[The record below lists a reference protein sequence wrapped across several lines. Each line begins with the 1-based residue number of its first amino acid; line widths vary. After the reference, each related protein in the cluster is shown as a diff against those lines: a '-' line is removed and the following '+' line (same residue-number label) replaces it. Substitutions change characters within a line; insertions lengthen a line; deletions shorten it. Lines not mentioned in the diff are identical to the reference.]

1 MKETKLTFI
10 TDTHHFSKTLSD
22 GGRQYKLR
30 SGSDQKCLM
39 ETGDIIDAA
48 FRQIADS
55 DADAVM
61 IIGDVTNDGERVSH
75 EEFREKLYALQ
86 KKKKVY
92 VITATHDWCSDDN
105 PRRYCGNA
113 TWHDVPVMASDE
125 LRDFYYDFGPN
136 EAVSEFITHLGTSSY
151 AVDIGENVRLLALND
166 DQSGLGG
173 AGFSEEH
180 FQWIEAQAAKAAADG
195 KILIAMEHHPLIA
208 HIHPMVFGGSCVKD
222 REMVASRLADAGI
235 RYMFVGHTH
244 IQCIDTFT
252 SKNGNTLKEVNV
264 GSLVGYPAPIV
275 NVTVCD
281 AGLKIDVD
289 HVKTFTYEGETV
301 DALPYLQK
309 HATDLFDR
317 VMEGALISKA
327 EFADRLSALGVK
339 GKDFGNLVYIVKP
352 LAKKYFHMKA
362 SGVVK
367 LLRALGCGGCVD
379 KQAAEKFKDKP
390 LIDFVHETWLS
401 MLDGHGRGAHDKDY
415 YNLVMSVANA
425 LVHVRAVKLTLQIRQ
440 MLHGILTNDRFE
452 NAVL

>member
-48 FRQIADS
+48 FAQIAQS
-55 DADAVM
+55 DTDAVM

-105 PRRYCGNA
+105 PRRYFGDA
-113 TWHDVPVMASDE
+113 VWHDVPTMASDE
-125 LRDFYYDFGPN
+125 LRDFYSDFGPN
-136 EAVSEFITHLGTSSY
+136 EALSEFITHLGTSSY
-151 AVDIGENVRLLALND
+151 TVDIGENVRLLALND
-166 DQSGLGG
+166 DQSGQGG

-180 FQWIEAQAAKAAADG
+180 YQWIEAQAAKAQADG

-208 HIHPMVFGGSCVKD
+208 HIHPLIFGGSCVKD
-222 REMVASRLADAGI
+222 REMVASRLADAGV

-244 IQCIDTFT
+244 IQCIDSFT
-252 SKNGNTLKEVNV
+252 SRAGNTIKEVNV

-281 AGLKIDVD
+281 EGLKLAVD

-301 DALPYLQK
+301 DALAYLEK

-327 EFADRLSALGVK
+327 EFADRLSALGAK
-339 GKDFGNLVYIVKP
+339 GQDLQNLVYIFRP
-352 LAKKYFHMKA
+352 LAKGYFHAKA
-362 SGVVK
+362 GSVVK
-367 LLRALGCGGCVD
+367 LLRLLGCGSCID
-379 KQAAEKFKDKP
+379 SQAAEKFKDKP

-401 MLDGHGRGAHDKDY
+401 MLDGHGRGAHDRDY
-415 YNLVMSVANA
+415 YNLVMSVGNA
-425 LVHVRAVKLTLQIRQ
+425 LVRFRAFDLTLKIRQ
-440 MLHGILTNDRFE
+440 MLHNILTNDRFE